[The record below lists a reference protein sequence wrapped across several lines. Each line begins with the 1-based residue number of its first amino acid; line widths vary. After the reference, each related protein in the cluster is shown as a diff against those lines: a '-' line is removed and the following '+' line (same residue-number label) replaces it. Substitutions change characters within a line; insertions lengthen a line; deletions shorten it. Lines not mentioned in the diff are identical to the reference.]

1 MSTSVASGY
10 YNDGGGSTTTR
21 FSTYSTGNRNISIK
35 SEFEIACSRIN
46 VVSDKRIKTDIS
58 IPNDNDIMSDFRKL
72 NPCKH
77 KYIDKVIHGD
87 EQIYGFIAQE
97 VEEVLPKSTHKDSR
111 FIPNIYELVS
121 CETESMHGF
130 TKITFINEKT
140 TKDLIEGFDDL
151 KFIQKF
157 ENKIHVEGQ
166 DLNIECK
173 IVEILNE
180 NELSLIHI

>member
-1 MSTSVASGY
+1 
-10 YNDGGGSTTTR
+10 
-21 FSTYSTGNRNISIK
+21 
-35 SEFEIACSRIN
+35 
-46 VVSDKRIKTDIS
+46 
-58 IPNDNDIMSDFRKL
+58 MSDFRKL

-111 FIPNIYELVS
+111 FIPNIYELVN

-180 NELSLIHI
+180 NEFLIDTKIKSNKIFLYGQKINDFRSLDKNEIWALTTSALKVVDKQQMEHEEKIKKLENQMNEILKRLG